1 MLAAAVWLGFAS
13 SRNTNENHRLQQD
26 SKSNTLS
33 GSSESCSRGEFAVL
47 MPAFRRQISS
57 ETEVGL
63 LTALLPDAVSAP
75 LTTLLDFG
83 IEDGGSGQRSGNK
96 GLECKSCGV

>member
-75 LTTLLDFG
+75 LTTLLDFS

>member
-1 MLAAAVWLGFAS
+1 
-13 SRNTNENHRLQQD
+13 
-26 SKSNTLS
+26 
-33 GSSESCSRGEFAVL
+33 

-63 LTALLPDAVSAP
+63 LTALMPDAVSAP
-75 LTTLLDFG
+75 LTTLLVDFG

-96 GLECKSCGV
+96 GLECKSCGVWGG